1 MRVTDVFEGADE
13 ALWTQLTA
21 EPVTRVDSGRREGNL
36 VVQIELAPLV
46 DPWQILVLQQ
56 EDTLVLVRSTDRAVL
71 YRLPLQALVGP
82 LRLHRTPT
90 GLTVTAPLAGPTP
103 VAIRPGVR
111 PARPAGRLRAAFG
124 RFAERFR
131 ALFGKADT

>member
-56 EDTLVLVRSTDRAVL
+56 GDTLVLVRSTDRAVL

-82 LRLHRTPT
+82 LRQ
-90 GLTVTAPLAGPTP
+90 
-103 VAIRPGVR
+103 
-111 PARPAGRLRAAFG
+111 
-124 RFAERFR
+124 E
-131 ALFGKADT
+131 

>member
-21 EPVTRVDSGRREGNL
+21 EPVTRVDIGRREGNL

-103 VAIRPGVR
+103 LPVHLEVL
-111 PARPAGRLRAAFG
+111 PARPPGRLRAAF
-124 RFAERFR
+124 RPSAERVR
-131 ALFGKADT
+131 ALSGKAEP